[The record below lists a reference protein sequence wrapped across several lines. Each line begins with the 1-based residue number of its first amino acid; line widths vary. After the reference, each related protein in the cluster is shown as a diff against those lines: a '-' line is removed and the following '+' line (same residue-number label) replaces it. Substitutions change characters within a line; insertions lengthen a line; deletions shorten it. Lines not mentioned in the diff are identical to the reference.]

1 MSKGKKSAKDAHPLD
16 IPDFLDA
23 RKRGTYSE
31 EEHQRALAVFTA
43 KRKVTGLNGDD
54 YSNCDPSITK
64 AVRKGQLP
72 KSVLEDP
79 AAQKIYLESTRT
91 SGATEGRPTVY
102 RASSGGK
109 TKNDLIADL
118 LLRPEGC
125 TNADAMAISGWPSVS
140 MPYQAKVSGL
150 ILTKKKEGAI
160 TRYWATKERKGK

>member
-1 MSKGKKSAKDAHPLD
+1 MAKGKKPAKDAHPLD
-16 IPDFLDA
+16 IPDFLDT
-23 RKRGTYSE
+23 RKRGMYSE
-31 EEHQRALAVFTA
+31 EEHQRALAVFA
-43 KRKVTGLNGDD
+43 SKRKVTGLNGDV

-72 KSVLEDP
+72 KSVLQDP
-79 AAQKIYLESTRT
+79 TAQKMYLESTKT
-91 SGATEGRPTVY
+91 DTTEGRPAVY
-102 RASSGGK
+102 RAPTGGK

-150 ILTKKKEGAI
+150 VLTKKKEGTI
-160 TRYWATKERKGK
+160 TRYWGTKERKGK